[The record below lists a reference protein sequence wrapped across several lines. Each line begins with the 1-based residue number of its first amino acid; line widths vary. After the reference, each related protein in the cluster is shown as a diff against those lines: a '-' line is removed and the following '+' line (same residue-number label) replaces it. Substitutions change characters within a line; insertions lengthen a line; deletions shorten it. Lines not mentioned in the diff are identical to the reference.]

1 MQNLDAVQLQGF
13 DTQVELSAATW
24 GQGITKISVHEKHEI
39 PFLLPALSG
48 HHFFT
53 GVWPRPAH
61 AIEYEPH
68 ECPGYLIRHSDT
80 SASYHQPTTPYS
92 KVETRVDY
100 TLADTGTIDIVFT
113 TTSHASE
120 YPFGYVGLFWGAVV
134 PEGGQRGFHTLVDD
148 DKRGVRWM
156 YFAASGDAT
165 VTDRHTILG
174 PGMEAPEHDPQH
186 PRHYYFAQ
194 SGKHFALPIQVGRW
208 RDLAMI
214 LELDDSNVVFTD
226 VLMATAIGGPSWD
239 VYWLLKPGETRRIR
253 CRLTVD
259 RWRGWEHVEE
269 RYRDWPGCVDPKFS
283 VSKSS
288 HSTLQEFRLPQEN
301 EPAKESGLALSK
313 QLFEKRG
320 RPLLEKLGLLSNC
333 SVACLGGSSQNAGL
347 DDEWSRDHIWGPYL
361 TFVMDRDTFAGHGPA
376 LKAALSEMPDEV
388 DGIAWT
394 GYDGPE
400 PRKTRLMGTD
410 EFLHLLTR
418 ASSKPYTDKDWIPL
432 LSESS
437 FLGCRWTETMF
448 DATQGAVFHD
458 PGKRLTMQWRHRTG
472 YPPPNVHR
480 AILARSLFRLWNAGP
495 EYNLLRAKRRDDF
508 LAYRLCLD
516 RFTNEAMELAFC
528 WNERYVPQ
536 FKWRAQQF
544 RRLPMCPVDFA
555 ENLSR
560 IATSNDMD
568 TSFAFAA
575 ELLLSVKKTMKDL
588 YHVCAPLEAPLSVYA
603 HEIHGQIDNEDV
615 KAVAVLDW

>member
-13 DTQVELSAATW
+13 DTRVDLSAAPW
-24 GQGITKISVHEKHEI
+24 GQGIAKISVHEKYEI

-120 YPFGYVGLFWGAVV
+120 YPFGYVGLFWGTVV

-174 PGMEAPEHDPQH
+174 PGMEAPEHDSQH
-186 PRHYYFAQ
+186 PLHYYFAQ

-214 LELDDSNVVFTD
+214 LEMDDPNVAFTD

-253 CRLTVD
+253 CRLTVS
-259 RWRGWEHVEE
+259 RWRGWEHAEE

-283 VSKSS
+283 VSKAS

-301 EPAKESGLALSK
+301 EPAKDSGLVLSRR
-313 QLFEKRG
+313 LFEKRG
-320 RPLLEKLGLLSNC
+320 KPLLEKLDLLNTC

-388 DGIAWT
+388 DGITWT

-400 PRKTRLMGTD
+400 PRSTRLMETD

-418 ASSKPYTDKDWIPL
+418 ASSKPYADKDWIPF

-458 PGKRLTMQWRHRTG
+458 PGKRRRSLGLVARGENLIQAGCTHPATLGGSRCVFSGRRSWGAKTSWKNTRTTTPEYGIIYGYDERTGEYLIRHPFAGEFSVSYKGIGHTDPVNWLNLVWFEKQRSIDPKDLELEALKFAVEHAHRT
-472 YPPPNVHR
+472 PPEPDPSGVYTGARGWGRRWRRSR
-480 AILARSLFRLWNAGP
+480 AAVECVGARLG
-495 EYNLLRAKRRDDF
+495 
-508 LAYRLCLD
+508 
-516 RFTNEAMELAFC
+516 T
-528 WNERYVPQ
+528 
-536 FKWRAQQF
+536 
-544 RRLPMCPVDFA
+544 
-555 ENLSR
+555 
-560 IATSNDMD
+560 
-568 TSFAFAA
+568 
-575 ELLLSVKKTMKDL
+575 
-588 YHVCAPLEAPLSVYA
+588 
-603 HEIHGQIDNEDV
+603 
-615 KAVAVLDW
+615 